1 MLRTNQNT
9 SIIQKP
15 SVIQGQK
22 IKKGDDVIVLTGK
35 DKGRTGQVLSVLGD
49 SKVLVEN
56 INIVKK
62 HQKGNPNTG
71 QESGIVEKEMPIHIS
86 NVMLMNP
93 LTNKGDKIGIKQL
106 EDGTKVRFFKS
117 NNEVVDI

>member
-1 MLRTNQNT
+1 MKR
-9 SIIQKP
+9 
-15 SVIQGQK
+15 
-22 IKKGDDVIVLTGK
+22 IKKGDDVTVLTGK

-93 LTNKGDKIGIKQL
+93 LTNKGDKVGIKQL

>member
-1 MLRTNQNT
+1 MN
-9 SIIQKP
+9 
-15 SVIQGQK
+15 K
-22 IKKGDDVIVLTGK
+22 IKKGDDVIVLSGK
-35 DKGRTGQVLSVLGD
+35 DKGRTGQVLSVLNK
-49 SKVLVEN
+49 SKVIVEN

-86 NVMLMNP
+86 NVLLLNP
-93 LTNKGDKIGIKQL
+93 ITNKGDKVGIKKL
-106 EDGTKVRFFKS
+106 EDGTKVRYFKS